1 MAQQRIDASGL
12 TVDPNQPLIAV
23 PVEQDGKAV
32 VLYFTSEDAADA
44 ALPGTV
50 TAEALSMIGAWADL
64 DWDDMERA
72 LYEIRHANP
81 PTPPIT
87 DL

>member
-1 MAQQRIDASGL
+1 MAQRRRQSPSLVGDN
-12 TVDPNQPLIAV
+12 TQPLIAV
-23 PVEQDGKAV
+23 PIEEDGKDR

-44 ALPGTV
+44 ALPYSV
-50 TAEALSMIGAWADL
+50 TEDALSVIGAWADL
-64 DWDDMERA
+64 DWDEMERA

-87 DL
+87 EL